1 MADYNPA
8 EEFERRFPDVHAA
21 FRKVDEDL
29 RRAMFMSPT
38 EATEQREQIYYSV
51 RALAEVRTKMI
62 AELTAKH
69 LQKITDEHAATLA
82 KSGAATA

>member
-1 MADYNPA
+1 MTEIDPVA
-8 EEFERRFPDVHAA
+8 EFERRFPEVDAA

-29 RRAMFMSPT
+29 RRAMFVS
-38 EATEQREQIYYSV
+38 ATSAAEEREQIYYSV
-51 RALAEVRTKMI
+51 RALSEVRTKMI

-69 LQKITDEHAATLA
+69 IQQITEERAATLA